1 MSPLFFLVKNNSRV
15 LKMSLDDIKI
25 KVYKQEQTSGLVEG
39 VTKIIAVSKLQ
50 PDERVESVLKVGHRI
65 FGENRVQ
72 EAAHKWP
79 EFKKKYDGIE
89 LHLLGPLQRNKVRQ
103 AMNLF
108 DYIHT
113 VDNFK
118 LVKKIAEIRD
128 EISFC
133 PKLFIQV
140 NTGKEEQ
147 KSGVDVSNLNEL
159 LLACK
164 KFYLPVCGL
173 MCIPPSQ
180 DDPSKHFA
188 SLKNLAIQENLKEL
202 SMGMSNDFEIA
213 IRSGATFIR
222 VGSAIFGQRP

>member
-1 MSPLFFLVKNNSRV
+1 
-15 LKMSLDDIKI
+15 MSLDDIKI
-25 KVYKQEQTSGLVEG
+25 KVYKEEQELGLPQST
-39 VTKIIAVSKLQ
+39 TKIIAVSKLQ

-72 EAAHKWP
+72 EATRKWP
-79 EFKKKYDGIE
+79 EFKKKYNDIE

-113 VDNFK
+113 VDNPK

-128 EISFC
+128 EIRFC

-140 NTGKEEQ
+140 NIGKEEQ
-147 KSGVDVSNLNEL
+147 KAGVDVSNLDEL
-159 LLACK
+159 LIVCRQ
-164 KFYLPVCGL
+164 FNLPVCGL

-180 DDPSKHFA
+180 ENPSKHFDL
-188 SLKNLAIQENLKEL
+188 LKNLAIKENLKEL
-202 SMGMSNDFEIA
+202 SMGMSNDFEMA
-213 IRSGATFIR
+213 IRFGATFIR

>member
-1 MSPLFFLVKNNSRV
+1 
-15 LKMSLDDIKI
+15 MSLNLIKSI
-25 KVYKQEQTSGLVEG
+25 VFSQESKLGRDKG
-39 VTKIIAVSKLQ
+39 STKIIAVSKLQ
-50 PDERVESVLKVGHRI
+50 PDVRVESVLKDGHRI

-72 EAAHKWP
+72 EAIRKWP
-79 EFKKKYDGIE
+79 EFKKKYDGVE

-140 NTGKEEQ
+140 NIGNEEQ
-147 KSGVDVSNLNEL
+147 KAGVDVSNLGEL

-164 KFYLPVCGL
+164 HFNLLVCGL
-173 MCIPPSQ
+173 MCIPPSHE
-180 DDPSKHFA
+180 DPSKHFLA
-188 SLKNLAIQENLKEL
+188 LKNLAEKENLKEL
-202 SMGMSNDFEIA
+202 SMGMSNDFEVA

>member
-1 MSPLFFLVKNNSRV
+1 
-15 LKMSLDDIKI
+15 MSLDDIKI
-25 KVYKQEQTSGLVEG
+25 KVYKQEQISGLVEG
-39 VTKIIAVSKLQ
+39 VTKVIAVSKLQ
-50 PDERVESVLKVGHRI
+50 PDVRVESVLKDGHRI

-72 EAAHKWP
+72 EATRKWP

-128 EISFC
+128 EIRFC

-140 NTGKEEQ
+140 NIGNEKQ
-147 KSGVDVSNLNEL
+147 KAGVDVCNLGEL

-164 KFYLPVCGL
+164 HFNLLVCGL
-173 MCIPPSQ
+173 MCIPPSHE
-180 DDPSKHFA
+180 DPSKHFLA
-188 SLKNLAIQENLKEL
+188 LKNLSEKENLKEL
-202 SMGMSNDFEIA
+202 SMGMSNDFEVA
-213 IRSGATFIR
+213 IRYEATFIR

>member
-1 MSPLFFLVKNNSRV
+1 
-15 LKMSLDDIKI
+15 MSLDVIKA
-25 KVYKQEQTSGLVEG
+25 LVEKEEKILG
-39 VTKIIAVSKLQ
+39 LSNGSTKVIAVSKLQ
-50 PDERVESVLKVGHRI
+50 PNDRVRHVLDSGHRV

-72 EAAHKWP
+72 EALRKWP
-79 EFKKKYDGIE
+79 EFKNKYDGVE

-103 AMNLF
+103 AMSLF

-113 VDNFK
+113 VDSLK
-118 LVKKIAEIRD
+118 LIKKIAEIRD

-140 NTGKEEQ
+140 NIGNEEQ
-147 KSGVDVSNLNEL
+147 KAGVDVSNLGEL

-164 KFYLPVCGL
+164 HVNLLVCGL

-180 DDPSKHFA
+180 EDPTKHFLA
-188 SLKNLAIQENLKEL
+188 LKDLAEKENLKEL

>member
-1 MSPLFFLVKNNSRV
+1 
-15 LKMSLDDIKI
+15 MSLDDIKI
-25 KVYKQEQTSGLVEG
+25 KVYKEEQELGLPRST
-39 VTKIIAVSKLQ
+39 TKVIAVSKLQ
-50 PDERVESVLKVGHRI
+50 PDERVEGVLKLGHRI

-72 EAAHKWP
+72 EASGKWP
-79 EFKKKYDGIE
+79 NFKTTYDNIE

-108 DYIHT
+108 DYIHS

-140 NTGKEEQ
+140 NIGQEDQ
-147 KSGVDVSNLNEL
+147 KAGIDISNLNEL
-159 LLACK
+159 VSICK
-164 KFYLPVCGL
+164 KLNLPVCGL
-173 MCIPPSQ
+173 MCIPPSKE
-180 DDPSKHFA
+180 DPSKYF
-188 SLKNLAIQENLKEL
+188 SLLKNLAKKENLKEL
-202 SMGMSNDFEIA
+202 SMGMSNDFEEA

>member
-1 MSPLFFLVKNNSRV
+1 
-15 LKMSLDDIKI
+15 MSLDAIKAI
-25 KVYKQEQTSGLVEG
+25 VDKEEKALGLPNGLTKV
-39 VTKIIAVSKLQ
+39 IAVSKLQ
-50 PDERVESVLKVGHRI
+50 PNERVESVLKAGHRI

-72 EAAHKWP
+72 EATRKWP
-79 EFKKKYDGIE
+79 EFKKKYEGIE

-133 PKLFIQV
+133 PKIFIQV
-140 NTGKEEQ
+140 NIGNEQ
-147 KSGVDVSNLNEL
+147 QKAGVDVCNLGEL

-164 KFYLPVCGL
+164 HVNLLVCGL

-180 DDPSKHFA
+180 EDPTKHFLA
-188 SLKNLAIQENLKEL
+188 LKDLAEKENLKEL

>member
-1 MSPLFFLVKNNSRV
+1 
-15 LKMSLDDIKI
+15 MSLDVIKA
-25 KVYKQEQTSGLVEG
+25 LVEKEEKVLG
-39 VTKIIAVSKLQ
+39 LSDGSTKVIAVSKLQ
-50 PDERVESVLKVGHRI
+50 PNDRVRHVLDSGHRV

-72 EAAHKWP
+72 EALRKWP
-79 EFKKKYDGIE
+79 KFKKKYDGIE

-118 LVKKIAEIRD
+118 LVRKIAEIRD

-140 NTGKEEQ
+140 NIGNEEQ
-147 KSGVDVSNLNEL
+147 KAGVDVSNLGEL

-164 KFYLPVCGL
+164 HFNLLVCGL
-173 MCIPPSQ
+173 MCIPPSHE
-180 DDPSKHFA
+180 DPSKHFLA
-188 SLKNLAIQENLKEL
+188 LKNLAEKENLKEL
-202 SMGMSNDFEIA
+202 SMGMSNDFEVA
-213 IRSGATFIR
+213 IRYEATFIR

>member
-1 MSPLFFLVKNNSRV
+1 
-15 LKMSLDDIKI
+15 MSLDVIKTRVEKEEKAVGLPNGFT
-25 KVYKQEQTSGLVEG
+25 KV
-39 VTKIIAVSKLQ
+39 IAVSKLQ
-50 PDERVESVLKVGHRI
+50 PNDRVQHVLDSGHRV

-72 EAAHKWP
+72 EPVGKWP

-113 VDNFK
+113 IDNFK

-128 EISFC
+128 EVQFC

-140 NTGKEEQ
+140 NIGKEEQ
-147 KSGVDVSNLNEL
+147 KAGVDVSNLDEL
-159 LLACK
+159 LIVCRRLN
-164 KFYLPVCGL
+164 LPVCGL
-173 MCIPPSQ
+173 MCIPPSKE
-180 DDPSKHFA
+180 DPSKHFN
-188 SLKNLAIQENLKEL
+188 SLKYLAIKENLKEL
-202 SMGMSNDFEIA
+202 SMGMSNDFETA

>member
-1 MSPLFFLVKNNSRV
+1 
-15 LKMSLDDIKI
+15 MSLDDIKI
-25 KVYKQEQTSGLVEG
+25 KVYKQEQTLGLVEG

-50 PDERVESVLKVGHRI
+50 TDEKVESVLKVGHRI

-72 EAAHKWP
+72 EATRKWP

-118 LVKKIAEIRD
+118 LVRKIAEIRD

-140 NTGKEEQ
+140 NIGNEEQ
-147 KSGVDVSNLNEL
+147 KAGVDVSNLGEL

-164 KFYLPVCGL
+164 HFNLLVCGL
-173 MCIPPSQ
+173 MCIPPS
-180 DDPSKHFA
+180 DEDPFKSF
-188 SLKNLAIQENLKEL
+188 SLLKNRSYTNAK
-202 SMGMSNDFEIA
+202 IA
-213 IRSGATFIR
+213 RRPITDIATKTNK
-222 VGSAIFGQRP
+222 VK

>member
-1 MSPLFFLVKNNSRV
+1 
-15 LKMSLDDIKI
+15 MSLDVIKNRVEKEEKAVGLPNGFT
-25 KVYKQEQTSGLVEG
+25 KV
-39 VTKIIAVSKLQ
+39 IAVSKLQ
-50 PDERVESVLKVGHRI
+50 PNDRVQHVLDSGHRV

-72 EAAHKWP
+72 EAAAKWP
-79 EFKKKYDGIE
+79 TFKKQYKDIE

-103 AMNLF
+103 AMGLF

-113 VDNFK
+113 VDSFK
-118 LVKKIAEIRD
+118 LVKKISEIRD
-128 EISFC
+128 ENRFC

-140 NTGKEEQ
+140 NIGKEEQ
-147 KSGVDVSNLNEL
+147 KAGVEANNLDEL
-159 LLACK
+159 ILACK
-164 KFYLPVCGL
+164 QLDLPVCGL

-180 DDPSKHFA
+180 EDPSNYFD
-188 SLKNLAIQENLKEL
+188 SLKNLASKANLKEL

>member
-1 MSPLFFLVKNNSRV
+1 
-15 LKMSLDDIKI
+15 MSLDDIKI
-25 KVYKQEQTSGLVEG
+25 KVGEQEKTSGLVEG

-50 PDERVESVLKVGHRI
+50 PIERVRYVLDNGHRI

-72 EAAHKWP
+72 EAIQKWP
-79 EFKKKYDGIE
+79 EFKNKYNGIE

-133 PKLFIQV
+133 PKIFIQV
-140 NTGKEEQ
+140 NLGNEEQ
-147 KSGVDVSNLNEL
+147 KAGVDVCNLGEL

-164 KFYLPVCGL
+164 HFGVLVCGL
-173 MCIPPSQ
+173 MCIPPSHE
-180 DDPSKHFA
+180 DPSKHFLA
-188 SLKNLAIQENLKEL
+188 LKNLAEKENLKEL
-202 SMGMSNDFEIA
+202 SMGMSNDFEVA

>member
-1 MSPLFFLVKNNSRV
+1 
-15 LKMSLDDIKI
+15 MSLDVIKA
-25 KVYKQEQTSGLVEG
+25 LVEKEEKVLG
-39 VTKIIAVSKLQ
+39 LSDGSTKVIAVSKLQ
-50 PDERVESVLKVGHRI
+50 PNDRVRHVLDSGHRV

-72 EAAHKWP
+72 EALRKWP
-79 EFKKKYDGIE
+79 EFKNKYDGIE

-103 AMNLF
+103 AMSLF

-113 VDNFK
+113 VDSLK

-140 NTGKEEQ
+140 NIGNEEQ
-147 KSGVDVSNLNEL
+147 KAGVDVSNLGEL

-164 KFYLPVCGL
+164 HFNLLVCGL
-173 MCIPPSQ
+173 MCIPPSHE
-180 DDPSKHFA
+180 DPLKHFLA
-188 SLKNLAIQENLKEL
+188 LKNLAKKENLKEL
-202 SMGMSNDFEIA
+202 SMGMSNDFEVA

>member
-1 MSPLFFLVKNNSRV
+1 
-15 LKMSLDDIKI
+15 MSLNLIKSI
-25 KVYKQEQTSGLVEG
+25 VFSQESKLGKDKG
-39 VTKIIAVSKLQ
+39 STKIIAVSKLQ
-50 PDERVESVLKVGHRI
+50 PDVRVESVLKDGHRI

-72 EAAHKWP
+72 EAIRKWP
-79 EFKKKYDGIE
+79 EFKKKYDGVE

-140 NTGKEEQ
+140 NIGNEEQ
-147 KSGVDVSNLNEL
+147 KAGVDVSNLGEL

-164 KFYLPVCGL
+164 HFNLLVCGL
-173 MCIPPSQ
+173 MCIPPSHE
-180 DDPSKHFA
+180 DPSKHFLA
-188 SLKNLAIQENLKEL
+188 LKNLAENENLKEL
-202 SMGMSNDFEIA
+202 SMGMSNDFEVA
-213 IRSGATFIR
+213 IRSEAPFIR

>member
-1 MSPLFFLVKNNSRV
+1 
-15 LKMSLDDIKI
+15 MSLNLIKSI
-25 KVYKQEQTSGLVEG
+25 VFSQESKLGKDKG
-39 VTKIIAVSKLQ
+39 STKIIAVSKLQ
-50 PDERVESVLKVGHRI
+50 PDVRVESVLKDGHRI

-72 EAAHKWP
+72 EAIRKWP
-79 EFKKKYDGIE
+79 EFKKKYDGVE

-140 NTGKEEQ
+140 NIGNEEQ
-147 KSGVDVSNLNEL
+147 KAGVDVSNLGEL

-164 KFYLPVCGL
+164 HFNLLVCGL
-173 MCIPPSQ
+173 MCIPPSHE
-180 DDPSKHFA
+180 DPSKHFLA
-188 SLKNLAIQENLKEL
+188 LKNLAEKENLKEL
-202 SMGMSNDFEIA
+202 SMGMSNDFEVA
-213 IRSGATFIR
+213 IRSEATFIR

>member
-1 MSPLFFLVKNNSRV
+1 MYKNSIYD
-15 LKMSLDDIKI
+15 S
-25 KVYKQEQTSGLVEG
+25 S
-39 VTKIIAVSKLQ
+39 KIIDNYYCVIDNIKHAAKKVNRDPDKVKLIVVSKTYSQASIIPLL
-50 PDERVESVLKVGHRI
+50 EIGHRD

-72 EAAHKWP
+72 EALRKWP
-79 EFKKKYDGIE
+79 EFKNKYDGVE

-140 NTGKEEQ
+140 NIGNEEQ
-147 KSGVDVSNLNEL
+147 KAGVDVSNLGEL

-164 KFYLPVCGL
+164 HFNLLVCGL
-173 MCIPPSQ
+173 MCIPPSHE
-180 DDPSKHFA
+180 DPLKHFLA
-188 SLKNLAIQENLKEL
+188 LKNLAKKENLKEL
-202 SMGMSNDFEIA
+202 SMGMSNDFEVA
-213 IRSGATFIR
+213 IKSGATFIR
-222 VGSAIFGQRP
+222 VGSAIFGQRI

>member
-1 MSPLFFLVKNNSRV
+1 
-15 LKMSLDDIKI
+15 MSLDDIKI
-25 KVYKQEQTSGLVEG
+25 KVYKEEQELGLPRST
-39 VTKIIAVSKLQ
+39 TKVIAVSKLQ
-50 PDERVESVLKVGHRI
+50 PDERVEGVLKLGHRI

-72 EAAHKWP
+72 EATRKWP
-79 EFKKKYDGIE
+79 EFKNKYNGIE

-113 VDNFK
+113 IDNFK

-128 EISFC
+128 EIQCC

-140 NTGKEEQ
+140 NIGKEEQ
-147 KSGVDVSNLNEL
+147 KAGVDVSNLDEL
-159 LLACK
+159 LMVCRQLN
-164 KFYLPVCGL
+164 LPVCGL

-180 DDPSKHFA
+180 DEPSKHFV
-188 SLKNLAIQENLKEL
+188 SLKQLAIKENLKEL

-213 IRSGATFIR
+213 IRSGATLIR

>member
-1 MSPLFFLVKNNSRV
+1 
-15 LKMSLDDIKI
+15 MSLDDIKI
-25 KVYKQEQTSGLVEG
+25 KVYKQEQESGLVEG

-72 EAAHKWP
+72 EAVRKWP
-79 EFKKKYDGIE
+79 EFKNKYDGVE

-103 AMNLF
+103 AMSLF

-113 VDNFK
+113 IDNFK

-128 EISFC
+128 ETSFC

-140 NTGKEEQ
+140 NVGNEEQ
-147 KSGVDVSNLNEL
+147 KSGVDVSNLGEL

-164 KFYLPVCGL
+164 HFNLLVCGL
-173 MCIPPSQ
+173 MCIPPS
-180 DDPSKHFA
+180 DEDPSKYF
-188 SLKNLAIQENLKEL
+188 SLLKNLAEKENLSEL
-202 SMGMSNDFEIA
+202 SMGMSNDFEMA

-222 VGSAIFGQRP
+222 VGSAIFGQRT

>member
-1 MSPLFFLVKNNSRV
+1 
-15 LKMSLDDIKI
+15 MSLDDIKI
-25 KVYKQEQTSGLVEG
+25 KIYKQEQTSGLVEG

-72 EAAHKWP
+72 EATRKWP

-103 AMNLF
+103 AMSLF

-113 VDNFK
+113 IDNFK

-128 EISFC
+128 ETSFC

-140 NTGKEEQ
+140 NVGNEEQ
-147 KSGVDVSNLNEL
+147 KSGVDVSNLGEL

-164 KFYLPVCGL
+164 HFNLLVCGL
-173 MCIPPSQ
+173 MCIPPS
-180 DDPSKHFA
+180 DEDPSKYF
-188 SLKNLAIQENLKEL
+188 SLLKNLAEKENLSEL
-202 SMGMSNDFEIA
+202 SMGMSNDFEMA
-213 IRSGATFIR
+213 IRSGATLIR
-222 VGSAIFGQRP
+222 DGSAIFGQRT